1 MKRIHPI
8 LFVVFC
14 ALALRGNSQ
23 ASIDTIWSY
32 QLLTKIQ
39 ALQQTNTGFPP
50 GIFPS
55 TRVYAYNK
63 NNIKNDPNV
72 FFTGLIVL
80 TLKKYQK
87 HCTPFQQG
95 IINQIAKDA
104 LSQVGLFKNRQGRDT
119 YNFWRT
125 DTPQIFPNAGWLNKF
140 DKSQSLPDDLDDTV
154 ILLWAQEVA
163 RERAAAVHDTMQLFA
178 NTKGKTVKNTL
189 KAFANLPAYSTW
201 FGKKMPIDFDMAVL
215 CNVLSFVNAY
225 DLPWTRSDST
235 SLQLIT
241 TAIQNNWHMNKANFI
256 APHYAKPAVLLYHI
270 ARLLNTGKQQNIEAL
285 MALKPSLLQST
296 DSLLAI
302 SNDPLETVLLQ
313 SVRLEFGGIA
323 GDVQTPQ
330 TFDTAAIEQS
340 TYPFFIANM
349 ASMLPN
355 PVKRPLS
362 KLAFAKFEYRCP
374 AYNLALL
381 WENNHLCVPLHK

>member
-1 MKRIHPI
+1 MKIIQSI

-14 ALALRGNSQ
+14 ALVVRGYTRSNT
-23 ASIDTIWSY
+23 DTIWSY
-32 QLLTKIQ
+32 QLLSKIQ
-39 ALQQTNTGFPP
+39 AIQQTNTGFPS

-55 TRVYAYNK
+55 TRMYAYNK
-63 NNIKNDPNV
+63 HNSKNDPNV
-72 FFTGLIVL
+72 FFTGLIIH

-87 HCTPFQQG
+87 RCTPFQQG
-95 IINQIAKDA
+95 IINQIVKDGLA
-104 LSQVGLFKNRQGRDT
+104 QVGLFKNRQGRDT

-125 DTPQIFPNAGWLNKF
+125 DTPQIFPNAGWLNTF

-154 ILLWAQEVA
+154 ILLWAEEA
-163 RERAAAVHDTMQLFA
+163 SRERAAVVHDTMQLFA

-189 KAFANLPAYSTW
+189 KAFATLPAYSTW

-225 DLPWTRSDST
+225 DLKWTSSDAA

-241 TAIQNNWHMNKANFI
+241 TAINNKWHLTKADFI
-256 APHYAKPAVLLYHI
+256 APHYAKPAVVLYHI
-270 ARLLNTGKQQNIEAL
+270 ARLLSAGNQQNIQTL
-285 MALKPSLLQST
+285 IALKPDLLNQA
-296 DSLLAI
+296 DSLLTI
-302 SNDPLETVLLQ
+302 SKDPLETILLHTARVQ
-313 SVRLEFGGIA
+313 FGGISNT
-323 GDVQTPQ
+323 TPQ
-330 TFDTAAIEQS
+330 ILDQATVEQS
-340 TYPFFIANM
+340 KYPFFIANM

-381 WENNHLCVPLHK
+381 WENRHLCVPLHK